1 MSENVA
7 RLVDLAPE
15 TVSFREAVLRGLSR
29 TPKSIPPMYFY
40 DERGAVLFEEICRLP
55 EYYPTRAETAI
66 LKTHAADIAAR
77 IGPEAHLV
85 EYGSGATEKVRPLL
99 DALEDPVAYTP
110 VDISAEQLTAAAEN
124 LAAEYPAHEV
134 TGIIADYS
142 RPFTLPPPHRRPART
157 RAALFLGSTIG
168 NFGPEEALAFLQ
180 QAARRLSNGGL
191 LLIGADLRKDPN
203 RLHAAYNDSAG
214 VTAHFNLNLLTRINR
229 ELGGSFD
236 LAAFDHYAFYNPTA
250 GRIEMHLISRR
261 AQRVSVAGETFL
273 FGEGESLHT
282 ENSYKFTVEGFRTMA
297 RRAGFTPE
305 AVWLDDDNLFS
316 LHLLRAT

>member
-15 TVSFREAVLRGLSR
+15 TVSFREAVLHGLSR

-40 DERGAVLFEEICRLP
+40 DEHGALLFEEICRLP

-66 LKTHAADIAAR
+66 LRTHAADIAAR

-85 EYGSGATEKVRPLL
+85 ESGSGATETVRPLL
-99 DALEDPVAYTP
+99 DALENPVAYTP
-110 VDISAEQLTAAAEN
+110 VDISAEQLAAAAAD
-124 LAAEYPAHEV
+124 LAASYPGIEV

-142 RPFTLPPPHRRPART
+142 RPFTLPPPRRAVQT

-214 VTAHFNLNLLTRINR
+214 VTARFNLNLLTRINR
-229 ELGGSFD
+229 ELAGSFD
-236 LAAFDHYAFYNPTA
+236 LAAFEHYAFYNPTA
-250 GRIEMHLISRR
+250 GRIEMHLVSRR
-261 AQRVSVAGETFL
+261 AQRVSVAGETFT

-282 ENSYKFTVEGFRTMA
+282 ENSYKFTVEGFRTLA
-297 RRAGFTPE
+297 RRAGFMPE
-305 AVWLDDDNLFS
+305 AVWLDDHNLFS